1 MNSFLK
7 MLVYRIPRLRELRE
21 EVEFLKEENSRLIK
35 GIDAERGS
43 NNFLNFRKEELDRL
57 HEEVVERNWGILP
70 SRKHLFCFSPFKRIE
85 ILTNGDVYTCCSAHL
100 KHGYFIGNL
109 FEEEV
114 EEIWNSEKAKK
125 LRYSVSEGDFE
136 YCNHMCRWL
145 HQDKEDRNDSISP
158 VREREEVAVHYK
170 NYQECSLQEGPV
182 EISLSCDDT
191 CNLYCQ
197 SCRAKRKVL
206 DKEGSEK
213 LYQILMTK
221 VRPMLV
227 TCKNLSALG
236 SGDIFSSQALS
247 RFYQTLSKEEFP
259 DLELLIIIN
268 IIAAICL
275 ILFAILFWYNKR
287 KAILLVSLCL
297 AGIFLYR
304 GIQIYREN
312 KLWYHQNIYIAHAM
326 GGIDGIGYT
335 NSLEA
340 FETAYQNGL
349 RVFEV
354 DFSMTS
360 DNKIVLK
367 HDWENLSGMI
377 GYESGYIP
385 TLEEYKSIKLYEKYT
400 TLDIYD
406 LFELMLKYR
415 DIYIVTDS
423 KLAAYEEVVE
433 QFNLLSSILKNYNL
447 SDQKHILEHSIIQL
461 YNDNMLNA
469 VESVIH
475 FDNYIYTLY
484 QRGLDDIE
492 ILADFCVK
500 NKIPVITMPYS
511 WWTEE
516 VNNLLHKKGLKVFL
530 HTLNDSKEVQDY
542 LNSGV
547 DGIYTDFITVSD

>member
-1 MNSFLK
+1 
-7 MLVYRIPRLRELRE
+7 MLY
-21 EVEFLKEENSRLIK
+21 LKEKLSFKIIRYIIVWIIGGVILIGGFDYLKWRSFQDDFSVSTSGIQYRNYDEYIWPKFLTTEEDVITQYFSPIKNGLSEIRIRLAYNHTTLLETYGASICIILMDEKKNILIK
-35 GIDAERGS
+35 
-43 NNFLNFRKEELDRL
+43 
-57 HEEVVERNWGILP
+57 
-70 SRKHLFCFSPFKRIE
+70 
-85 ILTNGDVYTCCSAHL
+85 
-100 KHGYFIGNL
+100 
-109 FEEEV
+109 
-114 EEIWNSEKAKK
+114 EEIS
-125 LRYSVSEGDFE
+125 S
-136 YCNHMCRWL
+136 
-145 HQDKEDRNDSISP
+145 DSISNW
-158 VREREEVAVHYK
+158 RYYILKTENLKKGSMY
-170 NYQECSLQEGPV
+170 S
-182 EISLSCDDT
+182 ISLMQTNGAKNESGEYQLSYVPFIYDRQIIEDIPAENRYCEYNGEKQDYEWD
-191 CNLYCQ
+191 LYY
-197 SCRAKRKVL
+197 V
-206 DKEGSEK
+206 
-213 LYQILMTK
+213 YQYIN
-221 VRPMLV
+221 
-227 TCKNLSALG
+227 KNNIQQL
-236 SGDIFSSQALS
+236 F
-247 RFYQTLSKEEFP
+247 
-259 DLELLIIIN
+259 IIN

-433 QFNLLSSILKNYNL
+433 QFNLLSSILKNHNL

>member
-259 DLELLIIIN
+259 DLELLIITNAQLLTKEKWEEFSNLHGMTIDLVISIDAAKKETYEVIRRGGSWEVLNQNMDAIGEWRRQKQIRSLQINFLVQRKNYLEMEEFLLLGKKWGADRIEFQKMANWGSYTDEEFQKEDVNDPKNEYYQEAMKRLSKICGQDNGIEIIQN
-268 IIAAICL
+268 II
-275 ILFAILFWYNKR
+275 
-287 KAILLVSLCL
+287 
-297 AGIFLYR
+297 
-304 GIQIYREN
+304 
-312 KLWYHQNIYIAHAM
+312 
-326 GGIDGIGYT
+326 
-335 NSLEA
+335 
-340 FETAYQNGL
+340 
-349 RVFEV
+349 
-354 DFSMTS
+354 
-360 DNKIVLK
+360 
-367 HDWENLSGMI
+367 
-377 GYESGYIP
+377 
-385 TLEEYKSIKLYEKYT
+385 
-400 TLDIYD
+400 
-406 LFELMLKYR
+406 
-415 DIYIVTDS
+415 
-423 KLAAYEEVVE
+423 
-433 QFNLLSSILKNYNL
+433 
-447 SDQKHILEHSIIQL
+447 
-461 YNDNMLNA
+461 
-469 VESVIH
+469 
-475 FDNYIYTLY
+475 
-484 QRGLDDIE
+484 
-492 ILADFCVK
+492 
-500 NKIPVITMPYS
+500 
-511 WWTEE
+511 
-516 VNNLLHKKGLKVFL
+516 
-530 HTLNDSKEVQDY
+530 
-542 LNSGV
+542 
-547 DGIYTDFITVSD
+547 